1 MGCADSK
8 LDASKRRGTISG
20 RRNTIV
26 TKPNVKI
33 NIGTGIN
40 IKKDKKTK
48 VIFIFGK
55 FNVVFTPYLFI
66 ASVMQEALKYPRICV
81 PSVFEASDAKSVFG
95 NINLLR

>member
-8 LDASKRRGTISG
+8 LNGSKRRGTFRG

-26 TKPNVKI
+26 TKPTVNI

-55 FNVVFTPYLFI
+55 FIFVEFICIYIGIAFSVIKKTLRNWRNFYLKNVTFRV
-66 ASVMQEALKYPRICV
+66 
-81 PSVFEASDAKSVFG
+81 
-95 NINLLR
+95 

>member
-8 LDASKRRGTISG
+8 LDARKRRGTISG

-26 TKPNVKI
+26 TKPNVNI

-55 FNVVFTPYLFI
+55 FNVVFISIFVYSLRDARGFKI
-66 ASVMQEALKYPRICV
+66 
-81 PSVFEASDAKSVFG
+81 PSHLPVLGF
-95 NINLLR
+95 

>member
-8 LDASKRRGTISG
+8 LNGSKRRGTFRG

-26 TKPNVKI
+26 TKPTVNI

-55 FNVVFTPYLFI
+55 FIFVEFI
-66 ASVMQEALKYPRICV
+66 CIYICM
-81 PSVFEASDAKSVFG
+81 
-95 NINLLR
+95 